1 MTFRVSLRK
10 ELLEQWRSYRLVI
23 AVVVLVAFGLLSP
36 LAAKLTPELM
46 KLLPNGGE
54 IAKLIPPPTTMD
66 AVAQY
71 IKNTSQFALILAI
84 LMTMG
89 AVAVEK
95 DKGTAA
101 LMLVKPMPRCTF
113 LVAKFIAL
121 ALTFAFSILLAAVA
135 CYYYMLILAGALP
148 LAAWLALNAFLLLE
162 AWFYVALTLLCS
174 TLTRSQA
181 VAGGLGFGFVL
192 LLVILESLPRLGDY
206 LPGRLTSW
214 GTELLAGGRMQAWPA
229 LWVTVGLIGVTLAA
243 ACLLFRGQEL

>member
-10 ELLEQWRSYRLVI
+10 ELLEQWRSYRLTI

-36 LAAKLTPELM
+36 LAAKFTPELM
-46 KLLPNGGE
+46 KLVPNGDA

-95 DKGTAA
+95 DKGSAA
-101 LMLVKPMPRCTF
+101 LMLVKPLPRCTF
-113 LVAKFIAL
+113 LMAKFVAL
-121 ALTFAFSILLAAVA
+121 ALVFGLSISLAALA
-135 CYYYMLILAGALP
+135 CYYYTLVLFEALP
-148 LAAWLALNAFLLLE
+148 WPAWLALNAFLLLQV
-162 AWFYVALTLLCS
+162 WLYVALTLLSS

-192 LLVILESLPRLGDY
+192 LFAILESLPRLGDY

-214 GTELLAGGRMQAWPA
+214 GATLLTGDPLQAWPA
-229 LWVTVGLIGVTLAA
+229 LWVTLGLIGVTLSVT
-243 ACLLFRGQEL
+243 CLIFRRQEL